1 MNIMVCGAIPP
12 YNRILGGKLVA
23 MALTGPRVI
32 DMYQDKYGDYQS
44 EIASSMKGEA
54 VSKRN
59 ELVFLDT
66 TGLFEIGSAQ
76 YDRIRVPTEN
86 GEIEY
91 DQIGYTEGYGSIQF
105 GPDTRK
111 RISQV
116 TQLEEGRKVVRGRF
130 GEGVSPRIRKIRRG
144 LKNCGLETDLLET
157 RV

>member
-1 MNIMVCGAIPP
+1 
-12 YNRILGGKLVA
+12 
-23 MALTGPRVI
+23 
-32 DMYQDKYGDYQS
+32 
-44 EIASSMKGEA
+44 MKGEA

-116 TQLEEGRKVVRGRF
+116 TQLEEGRKVVRRS
-130 GEGVSPRIRKIRRG
+130 VRRRCLSSHPENPSRPEELRSRDG
-144 LKNCGLETDLLET
+144 SLET